1 MLKFLSQENADQK
14 LSEITFHLFWDG
26 HNKEDQ
32 AKTTDW
38 KDVEKLVSSISV
50 QGIMRHG
57 DIRVDGG
64 FLGLGQDGNVR
75 VFHTT
80 YYKVTC
86 FEGVETYC
94 D

>member
-1 MLKFLSQENADQK
+1 MNKWSKRGNNAQIFDLRKCRSKAQ
-14 LSEITFHLFWDG
+14 WDNISPILG
-26 HNKEDQ
+26 WRNKEDQ

-64 FLGLGQDGNVR
+64 FLGLGQDGIMR

-80 YYKVTC
+80 
-86 FEGVETYC
+86 
-94 D
+94 